1 MAALATITS
10 ALALHS
16 AIAAFSVA
24 VPDEDASEAMIEASA
39 EALEAALAIPAT
51 TLSDVRLKLAAIMG
65 EADCGLVELESLV
78 FIARDLDALVGGVV
92 Q

>member
-16 AIAAFSVA
+16 AIASFSVA
-24 VPDEDASEAMIEASA
+24 VPDEDASDAMIEAAA

-51 TLSDVRLKLAAIMG
+51 TLGDVRLKLAALIWS
-65 EADCGLVELESLV
+65 ADCGLVEVESLSL
-78 FIARDLDALVGGVV
+78 IARDLDALIGSAV